1 MSLVLRL
8 MGSVTLLTSG
18 TEDITPRGAKA
29 RALLVLLAM
38 APDRRMAR
46 MALQDKLY
54 SDSAPEQGSA
64 ALRQLL
70 RDLRI
75 ALGPHAGLVESGAGW
90 LGLSRLVQVDLA
102 PRLDPA
108 GRPAE
113 FCAGLD
119 VADPEFDDW
128 LRDTRI
134 SLEDASPDAPALAKV
149 GQRSV
154 LAVFEPEGADDQA
167 RLLGA
172 VLVHEAAA
180 KAAELIPAELQSG
193 ASLQGRPRGQSVHAI
208 CLGSGNQLIIMVML
222 RDLASGTQI
231 MVQRHAFPR
240 DKTGP
245 ALHKAM
251 PVLTY
256 AIVQSALR
264 FAAPDQPV
272 FPLSDLFSFS
282 RDRLIRA
289 DRRLAMAPE
298 IGEGAMGLSMRV
310 YLRYTLILERQAD
323 DPQSQ
328 LAEAEDFINRATI
341 LAPADATVMSLSAL
355 FHSWK
360 RDVAGALDMARL
372 ALRLCPDSDLAQHV
386 LSQALTDAGRDREA
400 LDMAMR
406 AGHGPMGLV
415 GQATW
420 LLRRMVSHL
429 RLGQLEQ
436 AEQAAAAAR
445 AHAPDNRPSL
455 RFLAALRWRRGDE
468 IGTADAL
475 ARLRLLEPDFT
486 LDLMASPDY
495 PVTTLRQMGLLDV
508 TRSGL

>member
-1 MSLVLRL
+1 
-8 MGSVTLLTSG
+8 
-18 TEDITPRGAKA
+18 
-29 RALLVLLAM
+29 
-38 APDRRMAR
+38 
-46 MALQDKLY
+46 
-54 SDSAPEQGSA
+54 
-64 ALRQLL
+64 
-70 RDLRI
+70 
-75 ALGPHAGLVESGAGW
+75 
-90 LGLSRLVQVDLA
+90 
-102 PRLDPA
+102 
-108 GRPAE
+108 
-113 FCAGLD
+113 
-119 VADPEFDDW
+119 
-128 LRDTRI
+128 
-134 SLEDASPDAPALAKV
+134 
-149 GQRSV
+149 
-154 LAVFEPEGADDQA
+154 
-167 RLLGA
+167 
-172 VLVHEAAA
+172 
-180 KAAELIPAELQSG
+180 
-193 ASLQGRPRGQSVHAI
+193 
-208 CLGSGNQLIIMVML
+208 
-222 RDLASGTQI
+222 
-231 MVQRHAFPR
+231 
-240 DKTGP
+240 
-245 ALHKAM
+245 M